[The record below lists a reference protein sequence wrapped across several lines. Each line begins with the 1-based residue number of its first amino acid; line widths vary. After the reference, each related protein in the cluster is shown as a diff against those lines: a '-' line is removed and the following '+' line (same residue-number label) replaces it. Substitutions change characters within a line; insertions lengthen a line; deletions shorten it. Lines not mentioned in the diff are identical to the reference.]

1 MEKRRNK
8 VIFGALI
15 ILTVGAAYAVFVTL
29 TGRGIPCPINRFTGL
44 VCPGC
49 GVSRMFLALFRL
61 DFPEAFRQNGAIL
74 CLLPLMTATAARLI
88 YVYIKKGTVR
98 DRPAEISVWFMIAV
112 LLVFG
117 ILRNVV

>member
-15 ILTVGAAYAVFVTL
+15 ILTVGAAYTLFVKL
-29 TGRGIPCPINRFTGL
+29 TGVGIPCPINLTTGL
-44 VCPGC
+44 KCPGC

-74 CLLPLMTATAARLI
+74 CLMPLMAATAIRFI